1 MTDTLL
7 EVRNVTHDF
16 SLSKTACVRA
26 LDRLSFSIRR
36 GRQTGWLFL

>member
-7 EVRNVTHDF
+7 DVRNVTHDF

-36 GRQTGWLFL
+36 GEIYGLVG